1 MTMSLETK
9 QKAIMGASIAVLA
22 YVLSLA
28 YKLVFMGTGFAIAGI
43 ILVVVVA
50 FIVFLAVLPN
60 VTIPKSMK
68 DLLALQKDID
78 TAIGQLSP
86 SEISALMKAI
96 PILEELINKYGYSLG
111 SLLEGVLDA
120 QVAKKDSE
128 DKTKSS

>member
-1 MTMSLETK
+1 
-9 QKAIMGASIAVLA
+9 MGASIAVLA

-78 TAIGQLSP
+78 AAIGQLSP